1 MAASFFGPIR
11 PAPASLPAEPTYDS
25 SRPTYAAGLLEWA
38 DWAAERLLFQVSA
51 AFDART
57 EPREVGAPC
66 PRLDSVRLFLR
77 QRFAEEEQ
85 RMRESGYPNLA
96 VHVAAHE
103 ALLVRLATL
112 NRSLRHGQYDQTQLL
127 DVLESWMVDHIE
139 KHDKPFG
146 WFYAWHETR
155 QDPALQADEAPVQ
168 ERRYAT
174 H

>member
-25 SRPTYAAGLLEWA
+25 SRPSYAAGLLEWA

-51 AFDART
+51 AYDT
-57 EPREVGAPC
+57 NPEPRGIGAPC
-66 PRLDSVRLFLR
+66 PKLEAVRLFLR
-77 QRFAEEEQ
+77 RRFTEEEQ

-103 ALLVRLATL
+103 AILVRLATL
-112 NRSLRHGQYDQTQLL
+112 NRSLRYGRYDQIQFL
-127 DVLESWMVDHIE
+127 DLLESWIVDHIE
-139 KHDKPFG
+139 RHDKPFG
-146 WFYAWHETR
+146 WFYAWHEARPDT
-155 QDPALQADEAPVQ
+155 ALLTDEAPVE